1 MLRCFVMAVA
11 LLVPSVLWAQDSSR
25 TSCESAKTTLEMRR
39 CVSRGLQAA
48 ERDLQ
53 RYLEEARRRAAN
65 RALLDSVQIAWKRYR
80 DIACRAVAGEHNRGT
95 SQPPAVLGC
104 LLDLTRRRLHDVYE
118 HYLRTSDT
126 TLPEPQ
132 P

>member
-11 LLVPSVLWAQDSSR
+11 LLVPSVLGAQDSSR
-25 TSCESAKTTLEMRR
+25 TSCESAKTTAEMRR
-39 CVSRGLQAA
+39 CISRGLQAA

-65 RALLDSVQIAWKRYR
+65 RALLDSVQIAWKEYR
-80 DIACRAVAGEHNRGT
+80 DLACRAAGGEHNRGT
-95 SQPPAVLGC
+95 KQPPAVLGC
-104 LLDLTRRRLHDVYE
+104 LLDLTRRRIHEVYE
-118 HYLRTSDT
+118 HYLRTSST
-126 TLPEPQ
+126 AFPEPE

>member
-1 MLRCFVMAVA
+1 MLRCFVTALA
-11 LLVPSVLWAQDSSR
+11 LLVPAILGAQDSSR
-25 TSCESAKTTLEMRR
+25 TSCESATTATEMRR
-39 CVSRGLQAA
+39 CISRGVQAA

-80 DIACRAVAGEHNRGT
+80 DLACRAAGGEHHRGT
-95 SQPPAVLGC
+95 RQPPAVLGC
-104 LLDLTRRRLHDVYE
+104 LLDLTRRRIHELYE

-126 TLPEPQ
+126 ALPEPK

>member
-1 MLRCFVMAVA
+1 MVLA
-11 LLVPSVLWAQDSSR
+11 LLAPSVLGAQDSSH
-25 TSCESAKTTLEMRR
+25 TACESSKTASDMRR
-39 CVSRGLQAA
+39 CVSRGLHTA

-65 RALLDSVQIAWKRYR
+65 RALVDSVQIAWKRYR
-80 DIACRAVAGEHNRGT
+80 DIACRAAAGEHNRGT